1 MKKRKPVIIVS
12 AILVVIIIFII
23 SLTSCF
29 MGSAPENTSSAPVTE
44 TALIEKQNLV
54 NSISVSGTVEGD
66 NLIKITSTINSKIKS
81 LNVGIGDYVKK
92 GDVLCIFDSSAL
104 QDEYDSL
111 KETVEKSEEMNQ
123 TAHEINERNLRNA
136 ETEKEAVLTQAQ
148 RNIDNAISERDKAYE
163 KYNNLVGKYNQYAAE
178 KDDLYNQFQSSGD
191 EMTYQEYQETLQLF
205 KSTEAELDAL
215 ENQLSTYDNAVQTAQ
230 DSYDSAERSA
240 DSTIQSIKDTINS
253 EKYNTDSSSANQLE
267 KLSEKISECTVK
279 APRDGI
285 VTSLNAAEGSI
296 PTTDAIMTIEDSSNL
311 KINVKIK
318 EVDILNVR
326 EGMEAVIRTN
336 ATGDKEFKG
345 TVSKVVNIFSGADPL
360 TQNEGGYT
368 AEITVDDN
376 NDTELLIGMNAKV
389 KIITDEKD
397 NVLAVPYDAISED
410 NTIYIARQ
418 QSDGSYKS
426 EAVTI
431 EKGLESDYYTE
442 IISSDVKEGDLIIL
456 SPQSMHDG
464 RTIKVEENKDE

>member
-12 AILVVIIIFII
+12 VILVIIIIAVA
-23 SLTSCF
+23 LTSCF
-29 MGSAPENTSSAPVTE
+29 SGSPEQNVSTAPITE
-44 TALIEKQNLV
+44 TAVIEKQNLV

-66 NLIKITSTINSKIKS
+66 NLVKITSTVNSKIKS

-92 GDVLCIFDSSAL
+92 GDILCIFDSSAL
-104 QDEYDSL
+104 EDEYNSL
-111 KETVEKSEEMNQ
+111 KETVEKSNEMNQ
-123 TAHEINERNLRNA
+123 SAHEINQRNLQNA
-136 ETEKEAVLTQAQ
+136 KTEKNAVLAQAQ
-148 RNIDNAISERDKAYE
+148 RNIDNAIEERDKAYE
-163 KYNNLVGKYNQYAAE
+163 KYNNLIGKYNEYAGK

-191 EMTYQEYQETLQLF
+191 EMTYQEYQEALQLF

-215 ENQLSTYDNAVQTAQ
+215 ESQLSTYDNAVQTAQ
-230 DSYDSAERSA
+230 DSYDSAERNA
-240 DSTIQSIKDTINS
+240 DSAIQSIQDTINS
-253 EKYNTDSSSANQLE
+253 EKYNTDSSSENQLE

-285 VTSLNAAEGSI
+285 ITALNVAEGSI
-296 PTTDAIMTIEDSSNL
+296 PATDAIMTIEDSSNL
-311 KINVKIK
+311 KINVQIK
-318 EVDILNVR
+318 EADILNVK
-326 EGMEAVIRTN
+326 EGMKAVIRTN

-376 NDTELLIGMNAKV
+376 NTALLIGMNAKV

-410 NTIYIARQ
+410 NKIYIARK

-426 EAVTI
+426 EAVKI
-431 EKGLESDYYTE
+431 EKGIESDYYTE
-442 IISSDVKEGDLIIL
+442 IISSDVKEGDLIVL